1 MSSCHSNS
9 SRERALVLRSE
20 RTSKTW
26 SLLQSQAPE
35 EDNLDLLGVGQ
46 TLATG
51 SRNGGEGS

>member
-1 MSSCHSNS
+1 MSNCHSNS

-20 RTSKTW
+20 QTSKTW

-46 TLATG
+46 MLATG
-51 SRNGGEGS
+51 SQNGGEVS